1 MAALDDV
8 LSPVKGGML
17 RRRIAQMTVREQNI
31 TAALVYLGGMLC
43 LFATA
48 PHNGEFWWSDA
59 PRHALNGVFV
69 KDLIGAVPHD
79 PRAWAMQYYVKY
91 PALTI
96 LFYPPLFYVISAPFY
111 AIFGISHTTALVV
124 ELVHYFA
131 LALGLYF
138 IARLWLDWVSSLA
151 VGLATLGAPAI
162 ALWGRQVMLDVPV
175 TAFAVWSVLAGLYY
189 LRWQRTS
196 YLYVAVFLLI
206 CAVYTKLNAAFL
218 FIPLAIAI
226 LAQRKLK
233 AFRDKQIWFAAL
245 FAALGMIPAI
255 VLTMKFGAANLQS
268 VVDTNLGIHE
278 TNLLT
283 RWLWYGRRIPETVG
297 WPIAILAAAFPILWI
312 FGRRPKGVTGSEAL
326 LLVGWYLTGYV
337 MLSIIELK
345 EVRDAV
351 IIAPALLLFAALAW
365 RAAAGTASWS
375 SAVFLTVAIAMA
387 ASTIVFDQVPRVAG
401 YRETAVWIAQHAPR
415 GAVVVFSGERD
426 GSYVWNMRTMQQRPD
441 ITTVRSD
448 KLLLSISVT
457 RERGLGSKDLSE
469 PQIASMLDNDGV
481 SYVVAQDD
489 FWQDIPVMK
498 RFDDLLHS
506 SHFREVFRIAT
517 TSNVPVRDKVLRIYK
532 NKDPIDHYARS
543 IQLDLPVIG
552 QRVHGNLTGSN

>member
-1 MAALDDV
+1 MAAPYDILA
-8 LSPVKGGML
+8 PVK
-17 RRRIAQMTVREQNI
+17 RRIVRLSAREQNI
-31 TAALVYLGGMLC
+31 AAALVYLAGMLC
-43 LFATA
+43 LFVTA

-69 KDLIGAVPHD
+69 KDLVSAVPGD

-96 LFYPPLFYVISAPFY
+96 LFYPPLFYLISAPFY
-111 AIFGISHTTALVV
+111 AVFGVSHATALAVV
-124 ELVHYFA
+124 LVHFFA
-131 LALGLYF
+131 LTLGLYF
-138 IARLWLDWVSSLA
+138 IARLWLDWASSLA
-151 VGLATLGAPAI
+151 VGLAALGAPAI

-175 TAFAVWSVLAGLYY
+175 TAFAVWSVLAGLHY
-189 LRWQRTS
+189 LRSQRPQ
-196 YLYVAVFLLI
+196 YLYAAIVLLL

-218 FIPLAIAI
+218 FIPLATAI

-233 AFRDKQIWFAAL
+233 AFLDPQIWLAAMFAT
-245 FAALGMIPAI
+245 LGMIPAI
-255 VLTMKFGAANLQS
+255 ILTLKFGAANVQS
-268 VVDTNLGIHE
+268 VVDTNLGIQQ
-278 TNLLT
+278 TGRLA
-283 RWLWYGRRIPETVG
+283 RWLWYGRRVPETVG
-297 WPIAILAAAFPILWI
+297 WPITIVAAAFPILWI
-312 FGRRPKGVTGSEAL
+312 IGRRPKGMTGSEAL
-326 LLVGWYLTGYV
+326 LLAGWYLTGYV
-337 MLSIIELK
+337 MLSVIELK

-351 IIAPALLLFAALAW
+351 IIAPALVLFAALAW
-365 RAAAGTASWS
+365 RAAAGTASLS
-375 SAVFLTVAIAMA
+375 SAVFLMGAIAIA
-387 ASTIVFDQVPRVAG
+387 ATTIVFDQVPRVAG
-401 YRETAVWIAQHAPR
+401 YREAASWIAQHAPR

-457 RERGLGSKDLSE
+457 RLRGVKAKDFSE

-506 SHFREVFRIAT
+506 SHFREVNRIAT
-517 TSNVPVRDKVLRIYK
+517 TSNVPVRDKVIRIYK
-532 NKDPIDHYARS
+532 NEDPINHHAES

-552 QRVHGNLTGSN
+552 QQVHGNLMGPN

>member
-1 MAALDDV
+1 VAAPDRV
-8 LSPVKGGML
+8 LAPVK
-17 RRRIAQMTVREQNI
+17 RWIARLSAREQNI
-31 TAALVYLGGMLC
+31 AAALVYLAGMLC
-43 LFATA
+43 LFVTA
-48 PHNGEFWWSDA
+48 PHNGEFAWSDA

-69 KDLIGAVPHD
+69 QDFIRAVPYD
-79 PRAWAMQYYVKY
+79 PRTWAMQYYVKY

-96 LFYPPLFYVISAPFY
+96 LFYPPLFYLISAPFY
-111 AIFGISHTTALVV
+111 AVLGVSHATALAVV
-124 ELVHYFA
+124 LVHYFA

-138 IARLWLDWVSSLA
+138 IARLWLDWASSLA
-151 VGLATLGAPAI
+151 VGLAALGAPAI

-175 TAFAVWSVLAGLYY
+175 TAFAVWSVLAGLHY
-189 LRWQRTS
+189 LRSQRPQ
-196 YLYVAVFLLI
+196 YLYAAIVLLL

-233 AFRDKQIWFAAL
+233 AFRDRQIWFAAL
-245 FAALGMIPAI
+245 FAVLGMIPAI
-255 VLTMKFGAANLQS
+255 VLTLRFGAANVQS
-268 VVDTNLGIHE
+268 VVDTNLGIEE
-278 TNLLT
+278 TGRLA
-283 RWLWYGRRIPETVG
+283 RWLWYGQHVPETVG

-312 FGRRPKGVTGSEAL
+312 LGRRPKGMTGSQVL
-326 LLVGWYLTGYV
+326 LLAGWYLTGYV

-351 IIAPALLLFAALAW
+351 IIAPALVLFAALAW

-375 SAVFLTVAIAMA
+375 SAVFLMGAIAIA
-387 ASTIVFDQVPRVAG
+387 ATTIIFDQVPRVTG
-401 YRETAVWIAQHAPR
+401 YREAASWIAQHAPR

-426 GSYVWNMRTMQQRPD
+426 GSYIWNMRTMQRRPD
-441 ITTVRSD
+441 VTTLRSD

-457 RERGLGSKDLSE
+457 RLRGVKAKDYSE
-469 PQIASMLDNDGV
+469 PQIASMLDNDGI

-506 SHFREVFRIAT
+506 SHFREVYRIAT

-532 NKDPIDHYARS
+532 NEDPINRDPKG
-543 IQLDLPVIG
+543 IQLDLPVID
-552 QRVHGNLTGSN
+552 QQIHGSLTGSN